1 MLLQSLAGASLH
13 LADLLKNSRYLKGTF
28 AFSPCTNLRWPSL
41 GLDRDLIATAQ
52 KIVKKKKTKP
62 QKLKGKT
69 VEKHF
74 S

>member
-52 KIVKKKKTKP
+52 KIVKKKKKRSP
-62 QKLKGKT
+62 KN
-69 VEKHF
+69 
-74 S
+74 